1 MKVVIGILIWMFGS
15 MTGIFLMCL
24 VSATSKADGMT
35 YETENENKQKEYEIE
50 QE

>member
-1 MKVVIGILIWMFGS
+1 MKVVTGFLIWMFGS

-24 VSATSKADGMT
+24 VSAASKADGMIN
-35 YETENENKQKEYEIE
+35 ETENENKQEEYETE